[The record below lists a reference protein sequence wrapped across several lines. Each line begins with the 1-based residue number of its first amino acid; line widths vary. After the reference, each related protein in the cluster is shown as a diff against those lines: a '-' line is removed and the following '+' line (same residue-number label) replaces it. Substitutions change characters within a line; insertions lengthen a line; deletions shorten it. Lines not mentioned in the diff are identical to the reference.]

1 MKDKLILTV
10 HVVLDKEGVV
20 GFENSAARVKMLPF
34 AGTVEGD
41 IFNGIVAPCGVD
53 TQVTNRVGVRNMSAK
68 YMLIGKDR
76 EGQDCHIFVD
86 NEGYFTPGQPPKPYF
101 ETVPTF
107 ITDSKC
113 LAPYLMRNQFRGEGH
128 SRPDGS
134 GPDILFF
141 EVADED

>member
-1 MKDKLILTV
+1 MKDKLIMTV
-10 HVVLDKEGVV
+10 HVVLDAEGIV
-20 GFENSAARVKMLPF
+20 GFENSYSRVKMLPF
-34 AGTVEGD
+34 SGTVEGE

-68 YMLIGKDR
+68 YMLIGKDKD
-76 EGQDCHIFVD
+76 GQDCHIFVD
-86 NEGYFTPGQPPKPYF
+86 NEGYFTPDTKPGPF
-101 ETVPTF
+101 KTVPTF

-128 SRPDGS
+128 SRPDGK

-141 EVADED
+141 EVLYE